1 MTTKEKIERDLDDL
15 PSALL
20 EQIYQFI
27 KSVRSRN
34 SNKKEVRSF
43 KLGGQFDELNIRQR
57 AYE

>member
-15 PSALL
+15 PSELL

>member
-1 MTTKEKIERDLDDL
+1 MTTKEKIKKDLDDL
-15 PSALL
+15 PNELL

-27 KSVRSRN
+27 KSVRSSN

-43 KLGGQFDELNIRQR
+43 KLGGQFDNLNIRQR